1 METKL
6 LFFLLSGIL
15 FQSNIGIYMMEQTEK
30 CQVTLKIAIQMHT
43 RILFLFFL
51 ITSGGVRRCCLV
63 GIYINCYYDY
73 SKNVEWDE

>member
-30 CQVTLKIAIQMHT
+30 CQVTLKIAIQMHSHSISIFPNNFWRSSFKYVNST
-43 RILFLFFL
+43 
-51 ITSGGVRRCCLV
+51 
-63 GIYINCYYDY
+63 
-73 SKNVEWDE
+73 

>member
-30 CQVTLKIAIQMHT
+30 CQVSFEGLLFKCT

>member
-30 CQVTLKIAIQMHT
+30 CQGY
-43 RILFLFFL
+43 FED
-51 ITSGGVRRCCLV
+51 
-63 GIYINCYYDY
+63 CYSNALAFYFY
-73 SKNVEWDE
+73 FS

>member
-30 CQVTLKIAIQMHT
+30 CQVTLKIAIQMHSHSISPKI
-43 RILFLFFL
+43 RNYHPIH
-51 ITSGGVRRCCLV
+51 
-63 GIYINCYYDY
+63 D
-73 SKNVEWDE
+73 

>member
-30 CQVTLKIAIQMHT
+30 CQVTLKIAIQMHSHSIST
-43 RILFLFFL
+43 L
-51 ITSGGVRRCCLV
+51 IPQHFSLTIFIS
-63 GIYINCYYDY
+63 
-73 SKNVEWDE
+73 S

>member
-30 CQVTLKIAIQMHT
+30 CQVTLKIAIQMHSHAISIFPNNLW
-43 RILFLFFL
+43 R
-51 ITSGGVRRCCLV
+51 S
-63 GIYINCYYDY
+63 
-73 SKNVEWDE
+73 S